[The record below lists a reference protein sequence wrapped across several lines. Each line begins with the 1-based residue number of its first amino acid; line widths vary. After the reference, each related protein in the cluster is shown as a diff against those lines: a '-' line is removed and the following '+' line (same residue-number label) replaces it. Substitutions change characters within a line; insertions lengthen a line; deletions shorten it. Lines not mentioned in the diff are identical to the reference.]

1 MTKKNQF
8 FKSISGKEG
17 ACGGT
22 LVPRIGE
29 AMKYSVCSGKN
40 KINKKGSILKE
51 FP

>member
-1 MTKKNQF
+1 M
-8 FKSISGKEG
+8 EDE
-17 ACGGT
+17 
-22 LVPRIGE
+22 VGE